1 MNDIKL
7 YGPLNEKC
15 VFRPCFLPKSQP
27 LSFTCFG
34 SVYQRK
40 SADQPSLYIVHITT
54 DSPSVPTSRLVSC
67 RFNLWQMTPV
77 VYTVNKR
84 CHRVQSERS
93 VSVLWSPV
101 LGTIVSYV
109 ILVRITITCFSK
121 KSVLIIFVLSP
132 LGVTSERCSQSYPS
146 KRSVQIPCF
155 HHPVYT
161 SRPS

>member
-1 MNDIKL
+1 MFLAQEPASKFYVFWKCL
-7 YGPLNEKC
+7 PNEISW
-15 VFRPCFLPKSQP
+15 PAL
-27 LSFTCFG
+27 
-34 SVYQRK
+34 SVYSVCHNRQ
-40 SADQPSLYIVHITT
+40 SLG
-54 DSPSVPTSRLVSC
+54 SNNSSGSC

-77 VYTVNKR
+77 VYTQWIRDVIA
-84 CHRVQSERS
+84 VQSERS

-101 LGTIVSYV
+101 LGTIVSHV

-132 LGVTSERCSQSYPS
+132 LGVTSERFSQSYPS
-146 KRSVQIPCF
+146 KKSVQISCF